1 LAAQPRCA
9 KIAAIAG
16 NPVQPSEPLMKKLLS
31 TLFVAMF
38 AVAHGPLLAQ
48 EKKAEP
54 TKEEAKKTDA
64 KKTDAKTTDTKTTDA
79 KKTDAKKDEPKK
91 KEKKGGC

>member
-1 LAAQPRCA
+1 LAAQRRRANIPLR
-9 KIAAIAG
+9 AG

-31 TLFVAMF
+31 TLFVTMF
-38 AVAHGPLLAQ
+38 AVAHGPLFAQ

-54 TKEEAKKTDA
+54 MKEEAKSEAKKEMKTTEA
-64 KKTDAKTTDTKTTDA
+64 KKTEA
-79 KKTDAKKDEPKK
+79 KKEETKK

>member
-1 LAAQPRCA
+1 LAAQRRRVN
-9 KIAAIAG
+9 ISLRAG

-31 TLFVAMF
+31 TLFVTMF
-38 AVAHGPLLAQ
+38 AVAHGPLFAQ

-54 TKEEAKKTDA
+54 MKEEAKKTEAKKEMKTTEA
-64 KKTDAKTTDTKTTDA
+64 KKTEA
-79 KKTDAKKDEPKK
+79 KKEETKK

>member
-1 LAAQPRCA
+1 LAAQRRRANIPLR
-9 KIAAIAG
+9 AG

-38 AVAHGPLLAQ
+38 AVAHGPLFAQ

-54 TKEEAKKTDA
+54 MKEEAKTTEAKKETKTTEA
-64 KKTDAKTTDTKTTDA
+64 KKTEA
-79 KKTDAKKDEPKK
+79 KKEETKK

>member
-1 LAAQPRCA
+1 LAAPQRRA
-9 KIAAIAG
+9 KITALAG
-16 NPVQPSEPLMKKLLS
+16 IPVQPSEPLMRKLLS

-38 AVAHGPLLAQ
+38 AIAHGPLFAQ

-54 TKEEAKKTDA
+54 TKEEAKKTEA
-64 KKTDAKTTDTKTTDA
+64 KKTETKTTDA
-79 KKTDAKKDEPKK
+79 KPEAKKEEPKK

>member
-1 LAAQPRCA
+1 LAAQRRRA
-9 KIAAIAG
+9 NITALAG

-31 TLFVAMF
+31 TLFVTMF
-38 AVAHGPLLAQ
+38 AVAHGPLFAQ

-54 TKEEAKKTDA
+54 MKEEATKPEAKKEMKTTEAKKTET
-64 KKTDAKTTDTKTTDA
+64 KKAET
-79 KKTDAKKDEPKK
+79 KK